1 MARQKPLAQLS
12 PAYRKRLESHIRRG
26 TLTEGAPRAVA
37 RGHRHESLERLRRR
51 VRAHMRV
58 NLAAAGTKA
67 PVGLTQIDKSV
78 AGMSEPML
86 RAVLKLD
93 GTALKAGA
101 GLGSKTQDGGWEV
114 SQSDWDDFWDG
125 EPPDDEP
132 PEDNPLWYHGE

>member
-1 MARQKPLAQLS
+1 
-12 PAYRKRLESHIRRG
+12 
-26 TLTEGAPRAVA
+26 
-37 RGHRHESLERLRRR
+37 
-51 VRAHMRV
+51 MRV